1 MDGVSNAVEA
11 VAFLRCP
18 PDARVKV
25 EVPLF
30 VVGEDASPGLRK
42 GGTVNTMRRKVRL
55 FCLGN
60 CVPPVR
66 CSPARSCRVVS
77 LIRRPHPSQSF
88 TLDISPLDVGQK
100 FVLRDLV
107 LPEGVSHV
115 ETDLGLPILKI
126 MGRSERKTED
136 EIEAEAAAASAAAAA
151 PSAAG
156 GAGGAAKA
164 AAGGAAKPAGGAA
177 AAAKPAA
184 GAAGAAKPAAG
195 AAKPAK

>member
-1 MDGVSNAVEA
+1 MSNAIEA

-30 VVGEDASPGLRK
+30 VVGEDACPGLRK

-55 FCLGN
+55 FSLGS

-66 CSPARSCRVVS
+66 RSAARSPRAGRARSHVA
-77 LIRRPHPSQSF
+77 LTPPQSF

-100 FVLRDLV
+100 IVLRDLK

-164 AAGGAAKPAGGAA
+164 AAGGAAKPAAGG

-184 GAAGAAKPAAG
+184 GGAAAKPAAG
-195 AAKPAK
+195 AAKPTK

>member
-1 MDGVSNAVEA
+1 MDGVSNAIEA

-25 EVPLF
+25 DVPLF

-42 GGTVNTMRRKVRL
+42 GGTINTMRRKIRC
-55 FCLGN
+55 FCLGSA
-60 CVPPVR
+60 VPPVR
-66 CSPARSCRVVS
+66 RRRESRESCMQRSPA
-77 LIRRPHPSQSF
+77 LPPNAAQSF
-88 TLDISPLDVGQK
+88 TLDIAPLDVGQK
-100 FVLRDLV
+100 IVLRDV
-107 LPEGVSHV
+107 KLPEGVSHV

-136 EIEAEAAAASAAAAA
+136 EEADDAAAGAAAATAAAGAGQA
-151 PSAAG
+151 KPAAG
-156 GAGGAAKA
+156 G
-164 AAGGAAKPAGGAA
+164 

-184 GAAGAAKPAAG
+184 GGAAAAKPAAG